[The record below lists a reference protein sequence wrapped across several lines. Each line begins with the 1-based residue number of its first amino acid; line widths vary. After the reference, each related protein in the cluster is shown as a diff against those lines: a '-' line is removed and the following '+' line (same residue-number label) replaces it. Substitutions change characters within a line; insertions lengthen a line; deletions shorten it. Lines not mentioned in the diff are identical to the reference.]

1 MRQLVYYK
9 MREKFIKKC
18 VRFFITKCDSCYKLR
33 QLYYKMRQLLQNVT
47 FITNCDSTAD
57 INSRLQ
63 EIFMI
68 IEKVLAGLSVM
79 TVGDFLQLPPVLR
92 KFISLPFS
100 DNDSM
105 KNLLGLKLWHL
116 YKYAEFTEV
125 VRQNV
130 PIGIVADDVENYSK
144 EDLYV
149 TLMKTT
155 FQKMPCI
162 CMQKTNQLLAEM
174 KLFLII
180 YLVRFKV

>member
-1 MRQLVYYK
+1 M
-9 MREKFIKKC
+9 KFL
-18 VRFFITKCDSCYKLR
+18 ITDELSMVSSDLW
-33 QLYYKMRQLLQNVT
+33 V
-47 FITNCDSTAD
+47 D

-63 EIFMI
+63 EIIMI
-68 IEKVLAGLSVM
+68 TEKTFAGLSVM

-116 YKYAEFTEV
+116 YKYAELAEV
-125 VRQNV
+125 VMQNV

>member
-1 MRQLVYYK
+1 M
-9 MREKFIKKC
+9 KFL
-18 VRFFITKCDSCYKLR
+18 ITDELSMVSSDLW
-33 QLYYKMRQLLQNVT
+33 V
-47 FITNCDSTAD
+47 D

-63 EIFMI
+63 EIIMI
-68 IEKVLAGLSVM
+68 TEKTFAGLSVM

-116 YKYAEFTEV
+116 YKYAELAEV
-125 VRQNV
+125 VMQNV

-149 TLMKTT
+149 TLMKTA

-162 CMQKTNQLLAEM
+162 CIQKTNQLLAEM

>member
-1 MRQLVYYK
+1 M
-9 MREKFIKKC
+9 KFL
-18 VRFFITKCDSCYKLR
+18 ITDELSMVSSDLW
-33 QLYYKMRQLLQNVT
+33 V
-47 FITNCDSTAD
+47 D

-63 EIFMI
+63 EIIMI
-68 IEKVLAGLSVM
+68 TEKTFAGLSVM

>member
-1 MRQLVYYK
+1 M
-9 MREKFIKKC
+9 KFL
-18 VRFFITKCDSCYKLR
+18 ITDELSMVSSDLW
-33 QLYYKMRQLLQNVT
+33 V
-47 FITNCDSTAD
+47 D

-63 EIFMI
+63 EIIMI
-68 IEKVLAGLSVM
+68 TEKTFAGLSVM

-174 KLFLII
+174 KLLLII